1 MEFAAVE
8 DTTLSTRP
16 LVLLPLR
23 GLGVEVL
30 VVLGVLVVLVD
41 DACADNGSALHLEQ
55 MFFHSVSICTMD
67 STNVEAAPLARFVT
81 AVATWD
87 SVNTMR
93 KPLSLAMNCNRDAG

>member
-1 MEFAAVE
+1 ME

-23 GLGVEVL
+23 GLGV
-30 VVLGVLVVLVD
+30 GVLVVLVD

-67 STNVEAAPLARFVT
+67 STNVDAAPLARFVT

>member
-1 MEFAAVE
+1 LELAAVE

-23 GLGVEVL
+23 GLGV
-30 VVLGVLVVLVD
+30 GVLVVLVD

>member
-1 MEFAAVE
+1 LEFAAVE

-23 GLGVEVL
+23 GLGV
-30 VVLGVLVVLVD
+30 GVLVVLVD

-67 STNVEAAPLARFVT
+67 STNVDAAPLARFVT

>member
-1 MEFAAVE
+1 ME

-16 LVLLPLR
+16 LERPLELLPLR
-23 GLGVEVL
+23 GLGV
-30 VVLGVLVVLVD
+30 GVLVVLVD

>member
-1 MEFAAVE
+1 LEFAAVE

-23 GLGVEVL
+23 GLGV
-30 VVLGVLVVLVD
+30 GVLVVLVD

>member
-1 MEFAAVE
+1 MELAAVE

-23 GLGVEVL
+23 GLGV
-30 VVLGVLVVLVD
+30 GVLVVLVD

-67 STNVEAAPLARFVT
+67 STNVDAAPLARFVT